1 MDMLYVI
8 QNLYYYLLLAQE
20 AILILRYTS
29 DPSVIIYEFVYVE
42 GHAQTFILLLRNT
55 KLK

>member
-29 DPSVIIYEFVYVE
+29 GPSVVIYEFVYVE
-42 GHAQTFILLLRNT
+42 GRVQTFFFCFQIPN
-55 KLK
+55 